1 MADIDFKKLAAP
13 FDPIDI
19 HWRVGSTNKDKTKAM
34 ALAYI
39 DARALYNRLDAV
51 CGPENWQVRY
61 PLLDGEKTVCEIGI
75 RVGDEWLWKS
85 NIAGDTDI
93 EGAKGGASDALKRAG
108 VPWGIGRYLYA
119 LKSPWVAI
127 EPYGRS
133 YKICEGEYEKL
144 SRLLTSTGTI
154 RQNTA
159 PKWACDVPQTE
170 LKKQLGALSKDI
182 AACSDLDSLIALQTS
197 AKETIK
203 NCQVHLP
210 SWYHGDGGSVKGLL
224 KTLQEKHE
232 ELEKLEFGN
241 G

>member
-1 MADIDFKKLAAP
+1 MASIDFGKLSAP

-39 DARALYNRLDAV
+39 DARALYNRLDNV

-61 PLLDGEKTVCEIGI
+61 PLLEADKTVCEIGI
-75 RVGDEWLWKS
+75 RIDGEWLWKS

-119 LKSPWVAI
+119 LKSPWVTI

-133 YKICEGEYEKL
+133 YKIAQSEYDKL
-144 SRLLTSTGTI
+144 NRLLTLDGKV
-154 RQNTA
+154 RQNPQ
-159 PKWACDVPQTE
+159 PKWTCDVPRAE
-170 LKKQLGALSKDI
+170 LQKKLRALAEDI
-182 AACSDLDSLIALQTS
+182 NACSDMDSLIALMES
-197 AKETIK
+197 DKETIE
-203 NCQVHLP
+203 NCKVHLP
-210 SWYHGDGGSVKGLL
+210 TWYHGDGGDVGGLRGAL
-224 KTLQEKHE
+224 ARRQD
-232 ELEKLEFGN
+232 ELAKEATN